1 MEYIWLFIG
10 SYVVA
15 FILWFI
21 YMSQKM
27 GRMAKQ
33 LSSNG
38 LSQDDIDEFYKRMG
52 GASLITL
59 VWSTFFSGSLLGC
72 LVALIYW
79 LIK

>member
-1 MEYIWLFIG
+1 MEYLWLFMG

-15 FILWFI
+15 FISWFI

-33 LSSNG
+33 LKSNG
-38 LSQDDIDEFYKRMG
+38 LSQIEIDEFYKRMG
-52 GASLITL
+52 GTNLITL
-59 VWSTFFSGSLLGC
+59 VWSTLFSGSVLGC

-79 LIK
+79 ALK